1 MKPVSRL
8 ALVLAFLAAPSLA
21 AGQAGRPAGA
31 AAVQPPDPVAEAY
44 AQFLLAHRLEDDNDA
59 DGAVVAYKRAMTLD
73 PQAADIAA
81 ELADLYLRQ
90 NRVADATTTA
100 EQALKIAPANRE
112 AHRVLGTVFA
122 SLASGQ
128 GQNQRASQAVQ
139 RENMSKAIQHLEQA
153 IAGPVGRV
161 DANIRAMLARLYVG
175 TGNYDKAI
183 PILAELV
190 KQEPQW
196 QDGANL
202 LVEAYSSAGRNDEAV
217 KWLEESAKDDPELLP
232 TLADF
237 YGRQHRWRDAAAA
250 YRTALDSSPRSF
262 DLRMRYAQMLLNAGS
277 DTEVIAARD
286 TLREALNLRA
296 NDERALYLLSQAERR
311 SGDIDTA
318 VSTAR
323 RLIAQNG
330 KNARGFAALAEA
342 LEEQRRYQAVVDALA
357 PVMSSFRSAQDS
369 AFSLSVLLPHLGFAY
384 QQMGQFDK
392 AVATFEEARK
402 LAPQDPALFGYL
414 IQAQLAAKNFAA
426 AADLAH
432 QARAS
437 QPENLGLTRLEAQ
450 ALRQS
455 GKVDQGIA
463 LLESHLQKHGDDP
476 DAYVA
481 LAVQYSD
488 SNRGPQA
495 VKVLQDAQLKF
506 PAENSLAFELASVLE
521 KQKKYAES
529 EAVFRQLIAKDPDHA
544 PALNYLGYML
554 AERGERLDESVGY
567 IKRALQIDP
576 ENGSFLDSLGWAY
589 FKSGK
594 LDLAEEQLKRA
605 SAQLLTNSVVQDHYG
620 DVLAKL
626 GRYDQAIAAWTR
638 ALAGDGDSIDRSGV
652 DKKIKSAK
660 QKLPKK

>member
-1 MKPVSRL
+1 M
-8 ALVLAFLAAPSLA
+8 
-21 AGQAGRPAGA
+21 QA
-31 AAVQPPDPVAEAY
+31 PDPIAEAY
-44 AQFLLAHRLEDDNDA
+44 TQFLLAHRLEDDNDV
-59 DGAVVAYKRAMTLD
+59 DGAVAAYKRAMALD
-73 PQAADIAA
+73 PRAADIAS
-81 ELADLYLRQ
+81 ELADLYMRQ
-90 NRVADATTTA
+90 NRVAEATATA
-100 EQALKIAPANRE
+100 EQALKIAPSNRE
-112 AHRVLGTVFA
+112 AHRVLGTVYA

-128 GQNQRASQAVQ
+128 GQNQRSSSASL
-139 RENMSKAIQHLEQA
+139 RDNMSKAIQHLEQA
-153 IAGPVGRV
+153 IEGPIGRA
-161 DANIRAMLARLYVG
+161 DANLRAMLARLYVG
-175 TGNYDKAI
+175 TGSYEKAI
-183 PILAELV
+183 PVLAELV

-202 LVEAYSSAGRNDEAV
+202 LVEAYASAGRTDDAV
-217 KWLEESAKDDPELLP
+217 KWLEEAAKDDPDLLP

-237 YGRQHRWRDAAAA
+237 YGRQRRWRDAAGA
-250 YRTALDSSPRSF
+250 YRTALESSPRSF
-262 DLRMRYAQMLLNAGS
+262 DLRLRYAQMLLNSGGDA
-277 DTEVIAARD
+277 EVIAARD
-286 TLREALNLRA
+286 ALREALNLRA
-296 NDERALYLLSQAERR
+296 NEERALYLLSQAERR
-311 SGDIDTA
+311 SGDLDA
-318 VSTAR
+318 AESVAR
-323 RLIAQNG
+323 RLIAQNA

-342 LEEQRRYQAVVDALA
+342 LEERRRYQAVLDALA
-357 PVMSSFRSAQDS
+357 PAMSSFRSNQDS
-369 AFSLSVLLPHLGFAY
+369 TFSLSVLLPHLGFAY
-384 QQMGQFDK
+384 QQTGQFDK
-392 AVATFEEARK
+392 AVAIFEEARK
-402 LAPQDPALFGYL
+402 LAPQDPALLGYL

-432 QARAS
+432 QARAN
-437 QPENLGLTRLEAQ
+437 QPENLGLARLEAQ

-481 LAVQYSD
+481 LAVQYAD

-495 VKVLQDAQLKF
+495 VKVLQDAQAKF
-506 PAENSLAFELASVLE
+506 PAESSLTFELAAVLE

-544 PALNYLGYML
+544 AALNYLGYML

-567 IKRALQIDP
+567 IKRALQIEP

-594 LDLAEEQLKRA
+594 LDLAEEHLKRA
-605 SAQLLTNSVVQDHYG
+605 AEQLLTNSVVQDHYG

-626 GRYDQAIAAWTR
+626 GRYDQAIAAWNR

-660 QKLPKK
+660 QKLPRR